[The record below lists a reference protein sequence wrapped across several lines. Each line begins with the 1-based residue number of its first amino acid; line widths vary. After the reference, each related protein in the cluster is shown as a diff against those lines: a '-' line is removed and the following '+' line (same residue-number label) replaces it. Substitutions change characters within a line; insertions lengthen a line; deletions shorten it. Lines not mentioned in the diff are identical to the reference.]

1 MRKIKPKTDKM
12 MTDSPANVKEK
23 PNYPTIRI
31 DLDHIPEAK
40 KWKIGNHYKIT
51 MDVKMVGISQSKYQN
66 DSEFEIR
73 EIETAKSE
81 STKEVAIEEKK

>member
-1 MRKIKPKTDKM
+1 MRKIKAKTDKM
-12 MTDSPANVKEK
+12 MTDSPAKVNEK
-23 PNYPTIRI
+23 PYYPTFRI

-40 KWKIGNHYKIT
+40 KWEINNHYKIT

-73 EIETAKSE
+73 EIETAESE
-81 STKEVAIEEKK
+81 SPKEVASEEKK